1 MDRENTLND
10 AGAALKATVQK
21 AWARRSERERWAL
34 GLAGA
39 VLVLALLW
47 SVGVA
52 PALRTLNEA
61 PRTLAR
67 LDVELEHMH
76 GLADE
81 AARLRQ
87 APSIAPAQAE
97 EALRAATQRL
107 GGDTNLT
114 VQGGRATVTLG
125 RVPGWALGAWLSEI
139 RAGAHARPQSAQLT
153 LVDGTDYTG
162 TIVLD
167 LGQGDQE

>member
-1 MDRENTLND
+1 LDRDDTLND
-10 AGAALKATVQK
+10 SWTALKEAARQ
-21 AWARRSERERWAL
+21 AWSKRTERERWAL
-34 GLAGA
+34 SLAGA
-39 VLVLALLW
+39 VLALALLW
-47 SVGVA
+47 GVGIA
-52 PALRTLNEA
+52 PALRTLHEA

-107 GGDTNLT
+107 GGDTNLA

-125 RVPGWALGAWLSEI
+125 RVPGWALSAWLSEI